1 MNRQESQR
9 RQVTHVLMAP
19 TLVCEGA
26 DMNEGQLM
34 GDLELDSKQLEAES
48 WSQVVD
54 SKFLQQQN
62 KDVVKRQDV
71 IYGEKPASS
80 FFTHCRWLLEIG
92 AWIWEASGQQIGA
105 LTWFPQKP
113 KFNS

>member
-1 MNRQESQR
+1 MRQFI
-9 RQVTHVLMAP
+9 HILMAL
-19 TLVCEGA
+19 TLLCEGA

-71 IYGEKPASS
+71 IYGEIPASEV
-80 FFTHCRWLLEIG
+80 FTYCG
-92 AWIWEASGQQIGA
+92 
-105 LTWFPQKP
+105 
-113 KFNS
+113 

>member
-1 MNRQESQR
+1 MG
-9 RQVTHVLMAP
+9 QVTHVLMAF
-19 TLVCEGA
+19 TLLCEGA

-54 SKFLQQQN
+54 SKFLQQQY

-71 IYGEKPASS
+71 IYGETSAPSLY
-80 FFTHCRWLLEIG
+80 THCRQLLNVLTR
-92 AWIWEASGQQIGA
+92 IWEVLGR
-105 LTWFPQKP
+105 
-113 KFNS
+113 

>member
-1 MNRQESQR
+1 MG
-9 RQVTHVLMAP
+9 QVTHVFMAL
-19 TLVCEGA
+19 TLLCEGA

-54 SKFLQQQN
+54 STFLQQQN

-71 IYGEKPASS
+71 IYGERCLHFNFSRIIDSFLIYSYMDVGSFRSVNRNIDLVSS
-80 FFTHCRWLLEIG
+80 E
-92 AWIWEASGQQIGA
+92 
-105 LTWFPQKP
+105 P
-113 KFNS
+113 KVSL

>member
-1 MNRQESQR
+1 MG
-9 RQVTHVLMAP
+9 QVTHVLIAL
-19 TLVCEGA
+19 TLLCEGA

-54 SKFLQQQN
+54 SKFLQQQY

-71 IYGEKPASS
+71 IYGETSAPSLFTVNSSLICSHAWVWEPLAS
-80 FFTHCRWLLEIG
+80 
-92 AWIWEASGQQIGA
+92 
-105 LTWFPQKP
+105 
-113 KFNS
+113 